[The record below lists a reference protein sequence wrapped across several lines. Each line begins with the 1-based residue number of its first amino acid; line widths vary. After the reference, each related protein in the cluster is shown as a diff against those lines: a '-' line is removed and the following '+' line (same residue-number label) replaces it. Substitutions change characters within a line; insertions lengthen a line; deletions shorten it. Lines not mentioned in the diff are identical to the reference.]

1 MTSVQGHAVQ
11 HVLMFQVLTMIMI
24 KMMTPKIMPITK
36 MAPCQIE
43 ISDAVGQGGGI
54 SLVPRRQS
62 QHVARGHLGHSHIL
76 MFTNKCILT
85 QEYFEQ
91 MVFGPSV
98 IIWRCTNLETFDTL
112 SYHLLETSLLYTL
125 LTQMFLCCKIVRPEP
140 QAAFQGS
147 WQGPMINYPQKSL
160 SSCAFRKSLILG
172 SVN

>member
-1 MTSVQGHAVQ
+1 
-11 HVLMFQVLTMIMI
+11 
-24 KMMTPKIMPITK
+24 

-112 SYHLLETSLLYTL
+112 ITEYLHCSTYCDTNVYKQDYTDVYMWQDYFMIIPSLQYILYCVSRL
-125 LTQMFLCCKIVRPEP
+125 PDLNSRQLFK
-140 QAAFQGS
+140 A
-147 WQGPMINYPQKSL
+147 
-160 SSCAFRKSLILG
+160 LG
-172 SVN
+172 KAQ